1 MFPRTAKFCYYLMA
15 AIIICSLPDERMA
28 LAQTT
33 SLRVFSSANIMGYLE
48 PCG

>member
-1 MFPRTAKFCYYLMA
+1 MYRRTAKLFYYLMA
-15 AIIICSLPDERMA
+15 AIIICSLLDERMA

-33 SLRVFSSANIMGYLE
+33 SLRVFSSTNIMGYLE